1 MKNSAK
7 IFLLW
12 LKEHDCY
19 GQYKENFISYRL
31 HCSFSTFIS
40 EYIPYSYLSS
50 AFFWADTSQGW
61 DYWQELNWK
70 WVDFLEEKEI
80 I

>member
-19 GQYKENFISYRL
+19 GQYKENFISYHL